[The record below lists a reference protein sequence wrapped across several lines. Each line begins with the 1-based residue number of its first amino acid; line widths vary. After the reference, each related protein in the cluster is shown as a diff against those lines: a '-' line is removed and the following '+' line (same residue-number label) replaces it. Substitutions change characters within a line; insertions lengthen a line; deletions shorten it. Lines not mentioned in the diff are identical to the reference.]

1 MLVDQQPMDD
11 DDPFLA
17 MMRPAA
23 AETLEAA
30 SARLKPVQKISG
42 RLYRVVEV
50 VRAPNGRV
58 SRIGQ
63 IWHSDLERVRRF
75 GRALAA
81 NTVGEHVQ
89 VADSAG
95 AVIETIPTPP
105 PGTPP
110 LGWGNWRAVRLPSEP
125 ARPLSATAP
134 ARVTAKPSTSVPRP
148 PPTMVPPILPP
159 ALPAAPGSAVSRAM
173 SMDLPVMAPER
184 MVEITNPL
192 PPTHV

>member
-1 MLVDQQPMDD
+1 MDDD

-17 MMRPAA
+17 KARSSA

-30 SARLKPVQKISG
+30 SARLQPVQRISG
-42 RLYRVVEV
+42 QLYRVVEV
-50 VRAPNGRV
+50 MRAPNGRV
-58 SRIGQ
+58 SRVGQ

-110 LGWGNWRAVRLPSEP
+110 LGWGNWRA
-125 ARPLSATAP
+125 ARAPEAPKNASTASASVQGRGGPPRAP
-134 ARVTAKPSTSVPRP
+134 AQKLPPTSVS
-148 PPTMVPPILPP
+148 PILPQ
-159 ALPAAPGSAVSRAM
+159 ALPATLGSAVSRATA
-173 SMDLPVMAPER
+173 MDLPVMGPER
-184 MVEITNPL
+184 VVERTNPL

>member
-1 MLVDQQPMDD
+1 MDD

-30 SARLKPVQKISG
+30 SARLKPMQKISG

-95 AVIETIPTPP
+95 ALIETIPTPP

-110 LGWGNWRAVRLPSEP
+110 LGWGNWRA
-125 ARPLSATAP
+125 ARAPEAPKNASAASASVQGRGGPPRAP
-134 ARVTAKPSTSVPRP
+134 AQKLPPTSVS
-148 PPTMVPPILPP
+148 PILPQ
-159 ALPAAPGSAVSRAM
+159 ALPATLGSAVSRATA
-173 SMDLPVMAPER
+173 MDLPVMGPER
-184 MVEITNPL
+184 VVERTNPL

>member
-1 MLVDQQPMDD
+1 MDD

-30 SARLKPVQKISG
+30 SARLKPVHKISG
-42 RLYRVVEV
+42 QLYRVVEV

-81 NTVGEHVQ
+81 NTAGEHVQ

-95 AVIETIPTPP
+95 AVLETYPAPP
-105 PGTPP
+105 PGTLP
-110 LGWGNWRAVRLPSEP
+110 LGWSNWNGGRAPTLP
-125 ARPLSATAP
+125 ARAKAVSTPAPSRAQASTGTGCTAAVAKAP
-134 ARVTAKPSTSVPRP
+134 ANAP
-148 PPTMVPPILPP
+148 L
-159 ALPAAPGSAVSRAM
+159 AQPAALGSAVSRAT
-173 SMDLPVMAPER
+173 SKDLPVMGPER
-184 MVEITNPL
+184 VVERTNPL
-192 PPTHV
+192 PPTQV